1 MMNPTAAVHE
11 LRRNLDQ
18 LTALTG
24 EPLPTDLATLLAN
37 VDAFLALDH
46 ANAAAE
52 LAAGIRASAPAA
64 ELLPWFT
71 FATASATGALGTA
84 RDSVLRLIV
93 PELRELAGHAAR
105 EAHATIAAKFNET
118 AAQLTEDVR
127 VAPASITAEQA
138 VGAAPAVRK
147 AYLARADQLATLDRL
162 ADAMRLCAELARR
175 VRPNTD
181 AAASL
186 YVDFDRVTP
195 ADNRTVWDNIDG
207 RPDWLA
213 LAALD
218 VLGAR
223 PDALDTPAAPRH
235 PGLVERWERTAYGSG
250 RRLFD
255 PVADAI
261 VG

>member
-24 EPLPTDLATLLAN
+24 ETLPTDLATLLAN

-52 LAAGIRASAPAA
+52 LAAGIRAGAPAA

-93 PELRELAGHAAR
+93 PELRELAGRAAR
-105 EAHATIAAKFNET
+105 EAHATIAQRFNEA
-118 AAQLTEDVR
+118 AAQLTADVR

-147 AYLARADQLATLDRL
+147 AYLARADQLATLDTL
-162 ADAMRLCAELARR
+162 CAAMRLCAELARG

-181 AAASL
+181 QAASL
-186 YVDFDRVTP
+186 CVDFDRVP
-195 ADNRTVWDNIDG
+195 ADRNRETWDLIDG
-207 RPDWLA
+207 SRFDWLA

-223 PDALDTPAAPRH
+223 PLDAPAAPRH
-235 PGLVERWERTAYGSG
+235 PGLQERWERNGIGHG
-250 RRLFD
+250 RRLYD
-255 PVADAI
+255 PVAQAY
-261 VG
+261 VA